1 MFLIFIPYSKAQKTP
16 LGEFPNWGDSIEQ
29 VIKERNIKY
38 PITENS
44 MSLIFGIPVQTM
56 LAKDVFDE
64 GIHIDLYS
72 FFYNKLIEF
81 SISIEPNNFEKT
93 YYEIKNNIELN
104 FKKYKDSH
112 FIKNEDIFIDNDKK
126 IIIILMKAKTIILY
140 LLILNHIR
148 NIKNNRLIIKYI
160 L

>member
-1 MFLIFIPYSKAQKTP
+1 M
-16 LGEFPNWGDSIEQ
+16 GDSIEQ

-72 FFYNKLIEF
+72 FFTINLLSLVF
-81 SISIEPNNFEKT
+81 L
-93 YYEIKNNIELN
+93 LN
-104 FKKYKDSH
+104 L
-112 FIKNEDIFIDNDKK
+112 
-126 IIIILMKAKTIILY
+126 IILKKHTMK
-140 LLILNHIR
+140 
-148 NIKNNRLIIKYI
+148 
-160 L
+160 

>member
-44 MSLIFGIPVQTM
+44 ISLIFGIPVQTM

-81 SISIEPNNFEKT
+81 SISIEPNNFEKHT
-93 YYEIKNNIELN
+93 
-104 FKKYKDSH
+104 
-112 FIKNEDIFIDNDKK
+112 
-126 IIIILMKAKTIILY
+126 MK
-140 LLILNHIR
+140 
-148 NIKNNRLIIKYI
+148 
-160 L
+160 